1 MIHRFHNRFSQSQ
14 SPCRRSE
21 RTYCAVCYWST
32 AFKMSVPNAAN
43 GNNGVDTQCGSPGI
57 NPVFTKGGGWVEPG
71 PASHDPH
78 SAAQV

>member
-1 MIHRFHNRFSQSQ
+1 
-14 SPCRRSE
+14 
-21 RTYCAVCYWST
+21 
-32 AFKMSVPNAAN
+32 MSVPNAAN

-78 SAAQV
+78 SGAQV